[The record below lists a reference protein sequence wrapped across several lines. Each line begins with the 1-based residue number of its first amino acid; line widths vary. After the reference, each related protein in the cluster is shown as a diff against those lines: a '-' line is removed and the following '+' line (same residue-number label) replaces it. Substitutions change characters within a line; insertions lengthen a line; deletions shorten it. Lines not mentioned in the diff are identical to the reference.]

1 MQQQN
6 RGVMDVTSDDVF
18 IGNGVSELIL
28 HCMRALLDPGD
39 EVLVPCP
46 DYPLWTASVVIHGGK
61 AVHYP
66 CPPELGHQPDLDKL
80 ESLIS
85 ERTRAI
91 VVINPN
97 NPTGAV
103 YSRSTLERIAALAE
117 RHRLVLFADEIY
129 DEMLYDGAEYVPMAT
144 LARDCLCATFSGLS
158 KVYRACGI
166 RVGWVSFSGEKAHAT
181 EYLTGL
187 ELLLS
192 LRLCSNVPGQWAV
205 QTALGGHQSIFQLTN
220 PGGRLYESRAAL
232 LAAVASSEYLSLVK
246 PMGAMYGFVRVNQQ
260 LVPQFDDQRFAF
272 DLLEQKHVLVAPGT
286 SFNVS
291 YRDHFRTTF
300 LPDHKQINDVF
311 GRVHELL
318 AEYAKDGG

>member
-1 MQQQN
+1 
-6 RGVMDVTSDDVF
+6 
-18 IGNGVSELIL
+18 
-28 HCMRALLDPGD
+28 
-39 EVLVPCP
+39 
-46 DYPLWTASVVIHGGK
+46 
-61 AVHYP
+61 
-66 CPPELGHQPDLDKL
+66 
-80 ESLIS
+80 
-85 ERTRAI
+85 
-91 VVINPN
+91 
-97 NPTGAV
+97 
-103 YSRSTLERIAALAE
+103 
-117 RHRLVLFADEIY
+117 
-129 DEMLYDGAEYVPMAT
+129 
-144 LARDCLCATFSGLS
+144 
-158 KVYRACGI
+158 
-166 RVGWVSFSGEKAHAT
+166 
-181 EYLTGL
+181 
-187 ELLLS
+187 
-192 LRLCSNVPGQWAV
+192 V